1 MRGCYQS
8 TVVADDDVNLQPWF
22 DVAQRTTTAHV
33 PLQPL
38 DFSLVKEQPIRSITA
53 HLGAK
58 AFEKFNHEGG
68 GDRPLSKASFSVE
81 GVVHCSAP
89 LLESKPSSSAVR
101 GRKPTAVTMPQL
113 PAVFGRLQ

>member
-68 GDRPLSKASFSVE
+68 GIARCRRRVSAWKVWFIAQPL
-81 GVVHCSAP
+81 CSNQ
-89 LLESKPSSSAVR
+89 SQV
-101 GRKPTAVTMPQL
+101 PQL
-113 PAVFGRLQ
+113 FEGGSQQR

>member
-38 DFSLVKEQPIRSITA
+38 DFSLVKNSRSAPSQRISEP
-53 HLGAK
+53 K
-58 AFEKFNHEGG
+58 RSRSSIMKGG
-68 GDRPLSKASFSVE
+68 GSPAVE
-81 GVVHCSAP
+81 G
-89 LLESKPSSSAVR
+89 EFQR
-101 GRKPTAVTMPQL
+101 GRGGSLLSPFARIKAKFL
-113 PAVFGRLQ
+113 SC